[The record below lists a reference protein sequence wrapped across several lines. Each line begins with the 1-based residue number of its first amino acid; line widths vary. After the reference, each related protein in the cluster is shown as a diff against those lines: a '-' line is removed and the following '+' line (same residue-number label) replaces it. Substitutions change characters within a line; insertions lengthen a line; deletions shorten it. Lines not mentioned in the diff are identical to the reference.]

1 MIWIIVIL
9 VIVIIY
15 VVANTSTSNAPE
27 STFKPPK
34 NDVKSRSYSESFN
47 VGDRAVNQAELG
59 RYLEARTNGIIN
71 IRYQSP
77 RKGSS
82 RYWRS
87 MKLVK
92 YDGTYLYVEDNKSHN
107 RPVRYRRDRVIEFK

>member
-1 MIWIIVIL
+1 M
-9 VIVIIY
+9 IIY
-15 VVANTSTSNAPE
+15 AIANASKSNSPTATSN
-27 STFKPPK
+27 PPK
-34 NDVKSRSYSESFN
+34 RDFKSRTYDKKFS

-59 RYLEARTNGIIN
+59 SYLETRVGGIIN

-77 RKGSS
+77 RAGSS

-87 MKLVK
+87 IKLIK
-92 YDGTYLYVEDNKSHN
+92 YDGTYLYIDDNKSHN

>member
-1 MIWIIVIL
+1 MTWIIVIFVVL
-9 VIVIIY
+9 IIY
-15 VVANTSTSNAPE
+15 AIAKASTSNSPTATYNPQT
-27 STFKPPK
+27 SDTKSRK
-34 NDVKSRSYSESFN
+34 NDKKFS

-59 RYLEARTNGIIN
+59 RYLETRVRGIIN

-77 RKGSS
+77 RAGSS

-87 MKLVK
+87 MKLIK
-92 YDGTYLYVEDNKSHN
+92 YDGTYLYIDDNKSHN